1 MGSYYSKTTF
11 EEFTIREKDTST
23 VADKNA
29 YYWFGMAHKDLQAIP
44 RDED

>member
-11 EEFTIREKDTST
+11 EEFTIREKDTKT

-29 YYWFGMAHKDLQAIP
+29 YIGLVWLTKT
-44 RDED
+44 